1 MLQVLLCTKCN
12 SLIAP
17 TVILES
23 RSEIKLKKKICKAC
37 QTSKS
42 VSEIGIP
49 YALRYLLAELA
60 SINVDVKIILE
71 GNDKEDYECDD
82 NIDTVLLD

>member
-1 MLQVLLCTKCN
+1 MLQVLLCTECN

-23 RSEIKLKKKICKAC
+23 KSEIKLRKKICKAC
-37 QTSKS
+37 QSSKS
-42 VSEIGIP
+42 VCEIGIP

-60 SINVDVKIILE
+60 SINVNVKIILE
-71 GNDKEDYECDD
+71 NNDKNDHEYDD
-82 NIDTVLLD
+82 NVDTVLME